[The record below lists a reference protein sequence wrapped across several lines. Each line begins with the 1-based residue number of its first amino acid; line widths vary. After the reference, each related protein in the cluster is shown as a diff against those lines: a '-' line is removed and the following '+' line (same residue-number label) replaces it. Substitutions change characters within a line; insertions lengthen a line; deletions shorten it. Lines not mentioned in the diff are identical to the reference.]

1 MASIALD
8 RVTVDFPIYSS
19 GARSLRTRLMKFA
32 TGGRIGEREDGRIVV
47 RALEDLTL
55 SVKDGDRVGLIGN
68 NGAGKTTL
76 LRVLRG
82 VYYPVGGT
90 LRVQGRVGSLIDIAI
105 GIDAEATGRENLTL
119 RGAIMGM
126 SRAEI
131 QEKADEIIEFT
142 ELGDFIDVPVRTYSA
157 GMQLRLAFAISTAVT
172 PEILLMDEWLS
183 VGDEHFSKKASRR
196 LNELVGK
203 TRILVIASHSID
215 LLRTTCNRLIW
226 LETGRIRMDGNPDAV
241 AAACES

>member
-19 GARSLRTRLMKFA
+19 GAKSLRTRLMKFA

-90 LRVQGRVGSLIDIAI
+90 LRVQGRDRSSTSPSASMRKRR
-105 GIDAEATGRENLTL
+105 AGRTDL
-119 RGAIMGM
+119 RGAIMG
-126 SRAEI
+126 RAAPRSG
-131 QEKADEIIEFT
+131 KKPT
-142 ELGDFIDVPVRTYSA
+142 
-157 GMQLRLAFAISTAVT
+157 RL
-172 PEILLMDEWLS
+172 
-183 VGDEHFSKKASRR
+183 
-196 LNELVGK
+196 
-203 TRILVIASHSID
+203 
-215 LLRTTCNRLIW
+215 
-226 LETGRIRMDGNPDAV
+226 
-241 AAACES
+241 